1 MVKIGKQLSKYIE
14 NQKVKQSDIAKKLN
28 VSPSYISSVKRNLKG
43 LDDKSLDVWANLL
56 GVNRNCRL
64 TGEGSMLKETSKG
77 DKNANF
83 VAPYITEELVYLPLI
98 TTSAVASF
106 VENLQDATEEMDTY
120 PIYVAK
126 GETFDKSK
134 HVIIEVRGESMYP
147 TITDKTMILCETINQ
162 EQWGNIPNETIIAIV
177 YNGIFTIKRIL
188 RNDLTTHNSLQLSAD
203 NQKYGTTKVQ
213 RCEIRGILKAIK
225 KVSEYF
231 V

>member
-1 MVKIGKQLSKYIE
+1 
-14 NQKVKQSDIAKKLN
+14 
-28 VSPSYISSVKRNLKG
+28 
-43 LDDKSLDVWANLL
+43 
-56 GVNRNCRL
+56 
-64 TGEGSMLKETSKG
+64 
-77 DKNANF
+77 
-83 VAPYITEELVYLPLI
+83 
-98 TTSAVASF
+98 
-106 VENLQDATEEMDTY
+106 MDTY